1 MEFPDDFTDK
11 KYGKGSLLIANPV
24 LSDPNFSRTVVLL
37 CNHDEQGSFGLV
49 INRTATLNASELFSH
64 IDTLKAY
71 NAKVYVGGP
80 VSQSAVFFLC
90 RSFTK
95 IEELEEIC
103 TGVYLGSNLET
114 LEAVYPTIE
123 NPEQNIRFY
132 MGYSGWAGGQLAGEM
147 EQKSWLIQD
156 AEERFVFIGQED
168 MVWPEVVSSLGEKYQ
183 YLTKAPVNPQW
194 N

>member
-11 KYGKGSLLIANPV
+11 KYGKGSLLLPTRFYPIQIFRGPWFV
-24 LSDPNFSRTVVLL
+24 
-37 CNHDEQGSFGLV
+37 CNHDEQGVVWFGHQPHCHV
-49 INRTATLNASELFSH
+49 ERSELFSH

-132 MGYSGWAGGQLAGEM
+132 MGYSGWAGGQLAGGNGA
-147 EQKSWLIQD
+147 KKLAHTGCRGKIC
-156 AEERFVFIGQED
+156 FIGQED
-168 MVWPEVVSSLGEKYQ
+168 MVWPEVVSSLGEK
-183 YLTKAPVNPQW
+183 
-194 N
+194 